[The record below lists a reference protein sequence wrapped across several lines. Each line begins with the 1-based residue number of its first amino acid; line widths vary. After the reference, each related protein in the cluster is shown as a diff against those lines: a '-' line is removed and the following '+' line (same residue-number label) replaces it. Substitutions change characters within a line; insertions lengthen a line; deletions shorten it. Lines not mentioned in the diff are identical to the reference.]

1 MNKLRGEIIKI
12 DWGTK
17 AWLQDDGKIQD
28 GNTWGNLPAVDPEQE
43 HPRGSG
49 NSIARNRHN
58 KPK

>member
-28 GNTWGNLPAVDPEQE
+28 GNTWGTYQL
-43 HPRGSG
+43 
-49 NSIARNRHN
+49 
-58 KPK
+58 